1 MKVDVWRDVSE
12 WGSMYMGRKETIWAL
27 YEEWRETKL
36 NNVGFVSC
44 FSPFVSYILLRLLPP
59 INFFL
64 LPVPAG
70 ATSCSF
76 FVPSFLFTFPS
87 LPHSLPMQP
96 LPLEDAFICACV
108 CFKNALYRPNVPF
121 FFPPFCL
128 LYFALLSL
136 VREGRCRYHFH
147 TQRQDGEG
155 KGKRN
160 KIASAGNER
169 SRCSCRWCL
178 MLLYYFSAPPS
189 CAVPLVHEI

>member
-1 MKVDVWRDVSE
+1 MLVLFPVFLLLFRTFSCVSYLP
-12 WGSMYMGRKETIWAL
+12 SIFSCFQFPLAL
-27 YEEWRETKL
+27 RRAPSSSPL
-36 NNVGFVSC
+36 S
-44 FSPFVSYILLRLLPP
+44 FSPFPP
-59 INFFL
+59 SL
-64 LPVPAG
+64 TLCP
-70 ATSCSF
+70 CSHF
-76 FVPSFLFTFPS
+76 RQKMHLFVHVCVLKTLCTGPMFLFFFP
-87 LPHSLPMQP
+87 
-96 LPLEDAFICACV
+96 
-108 CFKNALYRPNVPF
+108 
-121 FFPPFCL
+121 PPFCL

-189 CAVPLVHEI
+189 CAVPLAHEN